1 MEFKSDIQIAQEVEM
16 SNIREIAAAAGID
29 EKYLELYGNY
39 KAKVD
44 YNMLNEMQ
52 DTPDGK
58 LILVTAFRRLRRERA
73 RRPRL

>member
-29 EKYLELYGNY
+29 EKYLELYGNF

-44 YNMLNEMQ
+44 YNICLLY
-52 DTPDGK
+52 TSRC
-58 LILVTAFRRLRRERA
+58 V
-73 RRPRL
+73 